1 MPSGLCQKGAVVA
14 ITLILIISAKI
25 NNFDSSV
32 SMLGRVQAFIPVH
45 KIVLWG
51 HELFNGVVRIPVF
64 KFLDDDNN
72 FGHMPSM
79 LCLL

>member
-1 MPSGLCQKGAVVA
+1 MSSGFGQKRAVVA
-14 ITLILIISAKI
+14 VTLILIISAEI
-25 NNFDSSV
+25 NNFYSSISV
-32 SMLGRVQAFIPVH
+32 LGRMQAFIPVH

-51 HELFNGVVRIPVF
+51 HELFNGVVGIPVF

>member
-1 MPSGLCQKGAVVA
+1 MPSGFGQKRAVVTV
-14 ITLILIISAKI
+14 TLIFVISAKI

-32 SMLGRVQAFIPVH
+32 SMFGRVQAFIPVH

-51 HELFNGVVRIPVF
+51 HELFNGVVGIPVF